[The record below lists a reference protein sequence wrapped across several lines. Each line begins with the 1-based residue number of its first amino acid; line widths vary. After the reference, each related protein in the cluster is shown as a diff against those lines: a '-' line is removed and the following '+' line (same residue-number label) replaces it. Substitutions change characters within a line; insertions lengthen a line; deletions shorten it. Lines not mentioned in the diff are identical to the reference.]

1 MNTSQS
7 ITQAAQSSKR
17 VWRRHSDEF
26 KAHVVEQA
34 RGAHVSVAAVALAN
48 GLNANMVRRWLRE
61 SPPSDSKVKAQPD
74 SGKTSAL
81 AFVQLP
87 ISVEKSV
94 PVEPALPVSIEVQ
107 IHRGQTKV
115 VVDLPLGSS
124 SAAWLREVLS

>member
-1 MNTSQS
+1 MNTSES
-7 ITQAAQSSKR
+7 NAQAAQASKR

-26 KAHVVEQA
+26 KARVLEQA

-61 SPPSDSKVKAQPD
+61 SSPSVTRDTAQPAAG
-74 SGKTSAL
+74 STPAL

-87 ISVEKSV
+87 MQVEKSV
-94 PVEPALPVSIEVQ
+94 PVEPALPVNIEVQ

-115 VVDLPLGSS
+115 VLDLPLGSS
-124 SAAWLREVLS
+124 SASWLREVLS